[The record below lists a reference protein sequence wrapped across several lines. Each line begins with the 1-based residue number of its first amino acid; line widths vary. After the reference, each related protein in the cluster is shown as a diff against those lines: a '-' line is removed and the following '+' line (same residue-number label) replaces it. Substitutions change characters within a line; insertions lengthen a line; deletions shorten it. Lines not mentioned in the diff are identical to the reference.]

1 MNFTNDFKWHSNME
15 IWFFKTLLIWILVL
29 IFTVFSY
36 VSYYSTIYGNTEGA
50 VLPNSL
56 FFLTIPIACVLS
68 NFVNYIGHI
77 TEEANEKYSRF
88 KYSEFKK
95 WYEFRPERFIFE
107 QASYL
112 YFIVDPEKFKK
123 QGEIDL
129 WNKDIEDGLVLC
141 LIPKTFLDYCL
152 FGIFIG
158 LKYKKFEKKVDISK
172 TSENEREKTRNLFIL
187 LNSLQSEV
195 EKELKDSNKIIEEE
209 IEKMRGVNMERE
221 G

>member
-1 MNFTNDFKWHSNME
+1 MNFTNDFKWHRNME

-129 WNKDIEDGLVLC
+129 RNKDIEDGLVLC
-141 LIPKTFLDYCL
+141 LMPKTFLDYCL

-158 LKYKKFEKKVDISK
+158 LKYKNFEKELRVKETI
-172 TSENEREKTRNLFIL
+172 ENA
-187 LNSLQSEV
+187 NSQTKDMFVLMEILQSEA
-195 EKELKDSNKIIEEE
+195 EEELKDSNRIIEEE
-209 IEKMRGVNMERE
+209 IEKMGVVKMERE